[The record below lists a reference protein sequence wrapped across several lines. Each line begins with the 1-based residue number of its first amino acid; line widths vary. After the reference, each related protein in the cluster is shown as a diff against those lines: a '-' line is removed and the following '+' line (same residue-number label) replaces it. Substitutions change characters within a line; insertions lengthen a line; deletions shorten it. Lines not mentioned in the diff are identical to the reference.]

1 MSELRYA
8 GIDVAKQTLELA
20 VGPSAAVES
29 FANEPQG
36 HEAIVKRLLEEKVAL
51 VLMEASG
58 GYEFALACT
67 LQVAGLAVVVI
78 NPRQARDFARAMGYL
93 AKTDAI
99 DARVLAQLAAVIATH
114 PKREHFVKALPDAE
128 QQQLRALVLRRNQLL
143 GMLQAEQQRLAT
155 SHRVARKSI
164 EKLISAIR
172 KQLDDIETELAAH
185 IERHHPDLSAL
196 LQSTDGVGLK
206 TTAVLIA
213 ELPELGKLS
222 RRQISALVGVAP
234 LNDDSGKMR
243 GKRRIQ
249 GGRKQV
255 RRAMYM
261 ATLAA
266 IQFNPVI
273 GRFYQRLVAAGK
285 PKKVA
290 LVACM
295 RKLLTILNAI
305 VRSGKSW
312 DPALHAA

>member
-1 MSELRYA
+1 MSEPCYA

-20 VGPSAAVES
+20 LGPSAAVES
-29 FANEPQG
+29 LANEPQG
-36 HEAIVKRLLEEKVAL
+36 HEAIIRRLREAKVAL

-67 LQVAGLAVVVI
+67 LQAAGLAVVVI

-99 DARVLAQLAAVIATH
+99 DARVLAQLAAVIANH
-114 PKREHFVKALPDAE
+114 PKREQFVKALPNAE
-128 QQQLRALVLRRNQLL
+128 QQQLQALVLRRNQLMS
-143 GMLQAEQQRLAT
+143 MLQAEQQRLEI

-172 KQLDDIETELAAH
+172 KQLDGIDTELAAH
-185 IERHHPDLSAL
+185 VERHHPDLSAL
-196 LQSTDGVGLK
+196 LQSTDGVALK

-213 ELPELGKLS
+213 QLPELGHLN

-234 LNDDSGKMR
+234 FNNDSGTMR
-243 GKRRIQ
+243 GRRSIK
-249 GGRKQV
+249 GGRKHV

-266 IQFNPVI
+266 IQFNPAI
-273 GRFYQRLVAAGK
+273 KRFYQRLVAAGK

-305 VRSGKSW
+305 VRAGKPW
-312 DPALHAA
+312 DPALHLA